1 MFVVLLVGAGSKR
14 HVKPGQRQIPN
25 VRRAMCGIE
34 DKSDLR
40 GIRSA
45 AKHRHPPVPRQD
57 ESIEDVRLVF
67 SRIILQQLS
76 LAGKNPRPM
85 SAEHLGCAPRKS
97 HISGCGFMV
106 HAEPVDVLTV
116 KAPFHETRGLGLAD
130 LLRLCR
136 RPGHRLQKT
145 LREIVVVAVI
155 VLKTISAQRTELMRR
170 RIDLPVEEQPTRLH
184 ERVLR
189 IDLRIV
195 QSLPP
200 AHPRADRGVH
210 PARRLRHP
218 QVCPHAAVKRRHH
231 LPDVPPHQERRIQV
245 VAHDSQTR
253 ICQVRK
259 GEIGLL
265 GADLADGHRHRA
277 RKLASAVS
285 GERRLECIRILRRS
299 EEEKTNAV
307 RQRQFK
313 RRILANPA
321 IAVFAL
327 MLGLLK

>member
-1 MFVVLLVGAGSKR
+1 MA
-14 HVKPGQRQIPN
+14 
-25 VRRAMCGIE
+25 
-34 DKSDLR
+34 
-40 GIRSA
+40 
-45 AKHRHPPVPRQD
+45 
-57 ESIEDVRLVF
+57 
-67 SRIILQQLS
+67 
-76 LAGKNPRPM
+76 
-85 SAEHLGCAPRKS
+85 
-97 HISGCGFMV
+97 

-210 PARRLRHP
+210 LVASVIRRF
-218 QVCPHAAVKRRHH
+218 
-231 LPDVPPHQERRIQV
+231 
-245 VAHDSQTR
+245 
-253 ICQVRK
+253 VRMP
-259 GEIGLL
+259 
-265 GADLADGHRHRA
+265 RS
-277 RKLASAVS
+277 SAVITFRTS
-285 GERRLECIRILRRS
+285 RPIR
-299 EEEKTNAV
+299 NAAF
-307 RQRQFK
+307 R
-313 RRILANPA
+313 
-321 IAVFAL
+321 
-327 MLGLLK
+327 